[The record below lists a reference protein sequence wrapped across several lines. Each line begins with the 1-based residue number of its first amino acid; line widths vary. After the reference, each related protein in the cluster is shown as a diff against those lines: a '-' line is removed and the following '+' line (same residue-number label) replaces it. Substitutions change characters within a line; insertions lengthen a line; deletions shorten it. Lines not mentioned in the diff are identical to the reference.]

1 MGQNLT
7 IVCINKRCKKF
18 FHLGR
23 MSLMSQK
30 AFLNKQL
37 KENTLEMWKGFM
49 YVSTFAGYTNI
60 LTNLDGVQVIGS
72 IIVISKIVIRN
83 VVVVI
88 VVVVIVVALV

>member
-37 KENTLEMWKGFM
+37 KERRIRTKCGK
-49 YVSTFAGYTNI
+49 VSCMFRRI